1 VSAADATGL
10 LVEHDE
16 GVAVLTIDRPDQMN
30 ALNDRLM
37 RALADT
43 LAALAEDDAVSVVLI
58 TSTGDRAFSVGV
70 DLKAFG
76 ERMPTGPDD
85 DWYALVPFMRDTY
98 PKPVVTAVSG
108 YAVGG
113 GFELLLSC
121 DLVVATEHSQFGLPE
136 AKRGLLAGAGSTDLP
151 RRIPLGVA
159 LEMGLTGDRISA
171 QRAYELGLVNALHPP
186 ETVRAEA
193 LALAKRIAANGP
205 VSLRLTKELMY
216 ATLDVDRATMRAR
229 ADEAGAFVNST
240 EDAIEGPRAFVEKRA
255 PRWTGR

>member
-1 VSAADATGL
+1 MSGPSGL

-16 GVAVLTIDRPDQMN
+16 GVAILTIDREDQMN
-30 ALNDRLM
+30 SMDDRLM
-37 RALADT
+37 RALADS
-43 LAALAEDDAVSVVLI
+43 LAALAEDDEVRVVLI
-58 TSTGDRAFSVGV
+58 TARGDRAFSVGV

-76 ERMPTGPDD
+76 ERMPSGPDS

-98 PKPVVTAVSG
+98 PKPVVAAVSG

-121 DLVVATEHSQFGLPE
+121 DVIVAADHSQFGLPE

-151 RRIPLGVA
+151 RRIPLNVA
-159 LEMGLTGDRISA
+159 LEMGLTGDRIPA
-171 QRAYELGLVNALHPP
+171 TRAHDLGLVSAVHPK
-186 ETVRAEA
+186 ELVRDEA

-205 VSLRLTKELMY
+205 ISLRLTKELMY
-216 ATLDVDRATMRAR
+216 ATLDVDRTSMRVR
-229 ADEAGAFVNST
+229 ADEAGAYINGT
-240 EDAIEGPRAFVEKRA
+240 HDAIEGPRAFVEKRT

>member
-1 VSAADATGL
+1 MHDSTGL

-16 GVAVLTIDRPDQMN
+16 GVAILTIDREEQ
-30 ALNDRLM
+30 LNSLDDRVM

-43 LAALAEDDAVSVVLI
+43 LAGLAEDDAVSVVLI
-58 TSTGDRAFSVGV
+58 TSRGDRAFSVGV

-76 ERMPTGPDD
+76 ERMPTGPDS
-85 DWYALVPFMRDTY
+85 DWYALVPFMRDVY

-121 DLVVATEHSQFGLPE
+121 DVVVAADHSQFGLPE

-151 RRIPLGVA
+151 RRIPLNVA
-159 LEMGLTGDRISA
+159 LEMGLTGDRITA
-171 QRAYELGLVNALHPP
+171 QRAHELGLVNAVHPK
-186 ETVRAEA
+186 ETVREEA

-205 VSLRLTKELMY
+205 ISLRLTKQLMY
-216 ATLDVDRATMRAR
+216 ATLDADRVTMRSR
-229 ADEAGAFVNST
+229 ADEAGAYINST
-240 EDAIEGPRAFVEKRA
+240 NDAVEGPKAFVEKRA
-255 PRWTGR
+255 PRWTGS

>member
-1 VSAADATGL
+1 M
-10 LVEHDE
+10 VEHDE
-16 GVAVLTIDRPDQMN
+16 GVAILTIEREAQLNSLDDRV
-30 ALNDRLM
+30 M

-58 TSTGDRAFSVGV
+58 TARGDRAFSVGV
-70 DLKAFG
+70 DLAAFG
-76 ERMPTGPDD
+76 ERRPTGPDS

-113 GFELLLSC
+113 GFELLLAC
-121 DLVVATEHSQFGLPE
+121 DVVVAAEHSQFGLPE

-151 RRIPLGVA
+151 RRIPLNVA
-159 LEMGLTGDRISA
+159 LEMGLTGDRITA
-171 QRAYELGLVNALHPP
+171 QRAYELGLVNAVHPK
-186 ETVRAEA
+186 ETVREEA

-205 VSLRLTKELMY
+205 ISLRLTKQLMY

-229 ADEAGAFVNST
+229 ADEAAEYINGT
-240 EDAIEGPRAFVEKRA
+240 DDATEGPLAFVEKRA